1 MVSLQVKEGME
12 VLTTKN
18 KCLFTAK
25 GGSTMPRPKSEMTK
39 SGKTIGVRVTAS
51 EHEEWIKIGGAK
63 WLRKLLQENRDNRL
77 NVPKSK
83 TT

>member
-1 MVSLQVKEGME
+1 MQDKEGME
-12 VLTTKN
+12 ISTKKN

-25 GGSTMPRPKSEMTK
+25 GDWTMPRPKSELTK

-51 EHEEWIKIGGAK
+51 EYEEWAKIGGSK
-63 WLRKLLQENRDNRL
+63 WLRKMLQESRDNRL

-83 TT
+83 AA

>member
-1 MVSLQVKEGME
+1 
-12 VLTTKN
+12 
-18 KCLFTAK
+18 
-25 GGSTMPRPKSEMTK
+25 MPRPKSEMTK

-83 TT
+83 IT